1 MNTKDLCATMV
12 DSATGLNSAME
23 VYGFLKEELYQYLS
37 MDPSMDAQKIASLN
51 HHMERLI
58 MAFEGFELAIARVR
72 ENLLNTVQIY
82 EEETHGKL
90 YRQN

>member
-37 MDPSMDAQKIASLN
+37 MDPSMDAQKN
-51 HHMERLI
+51 C
-58 MAFEGFELAIARVR
+58 
-72 ENLLNTVQIY
+72 LLEPPYGTAHY
-82 EEETHGKL
+82 GL
-90 YRQN
+90 